1 MIHQTSVRRVSPAN
15 LGYLIVMRLRYLFYQ
30 LLTIALVGC
39 SAFGSCSYE
48 VRDLDASTTISEN
61 VGVPDSAQVR
71 LEENRGSING
81 TMMSWLVTAPT
92 LKGHA
97 LSAAFKDAADL
108 STVRLDLGL
117 APTGQVEITQGLAD
131 TRSGANLGGVHDILA
146 SGRGVI
152 QLQTDDPSRPT
163 VTFALAA
170 HNVGDWFRPN
180 CY

>member
-1 MIHQTSVRRVSPAN
+1 
-15 LGYLIVMRLRYLFYQ
+15 MRPRFVFYQ
-30 LLTIALVGC
+30 LFILVFVGC
-39 SAFGSCSYE
+39 RAFGNCTYE
-48 VRDLDASTTISEN
+48 VRDLEASTTISESF
-61 VGVPDSAQVR
+61 GVADSARVR

-81 TMMSWLVTAPT
+81 TTMSWVVTGPA
-92 LKGHA
+92 LKGHV

-108 STVRLDLGL
+108 STVRLDLGV
-117 APTGQVEITQGLAD
+117 ATSDRPEITQGVAD

-170 HNVGDWFRPN
+170 QTVGDWFRPN

>member
-1 MIHQTSVRRVSPAN
+1 MQRSVPK
-15 LGYLIVMRLRYLFYQ
+15 RLKWVLYPLFT
-30 LLTIALVGC
+30 LAFGGC
-39 SAFGSCSYE
+39 RAFGSCNYE
-48 VRDLDASTTISEN
+48 VRDLDASTTISES
-61 VGVPDSAQVR
+61 VGVADSAQVR

-81 TMMSWLVTAPT
+81 TSMSWLVTGPT
-92 LKGHA
+92 LKGHV
-97 LSAAFKDAADL
+97 LSATFKDAADL
-108 STVRLDLGL
+108 STARLDLSV
-117 APTGQVEITQGLAD
+117 APSNRPEITQGVAD

-170 HNVGDWFRPN
+170 KNVGDWIRPN

>member
-1 MIHQTSVRRVSPAN
+1 MMQRSFPI
-15 LGYLIVMRLRYLFYQ
+15 RLRWVLCPV
-30 LLTIALVGC
+30 LTL
-39 SAFGSCSYE
+39 AFGGCRAFGNCTYE
-48 VRDLDASTTISEN
+48 VRDLDASTTISES
-61 VGVPDSAQVR
+61 VGVADSAHVR

-81 TMMSWLVTAPT
+81 TTMSWLVTGPA
-92 LKGHA
+92 LKGHV

-108 STVRLDLGL
+108 STVRLDLGV
-117 APTGQVEITQGLAD
+117 ATSDRPEITQGLAD

-163 VTFALAA
+163 VTFAMAA
-170 HNVGDWFRPN
+170 QTVGDWFRPN